1 MPRNKTR
8 AIEDIDISIALANF
22 WISPLIDQCK
32 LNDIEAWACS
42 FSSSSHNTCDFNHEI
57 NAQNGTCLYREYN
70 PALKMHAVCS
80 DG

>member
-32 LNDIEAWACS
+32 LNDIEVSLLSLFLIRPASLRSADVLQPADVHQIS
-42 FSSSSHNTCDFNHEI
+42 FW
-57 NAQNGTCLYREYN
+57 GTAFWRLSLYY
-70 PALKMHAVCS
+70 
-80 DG
+80 

>member
-32 LNDIEAWACS
+32 LNDIVRRPAVFNEKLPKAMTDEAPGNFIDIS
-42 FSSSSHNTCDFNHEI
+42 IKIKKSHM
-57 NAQNGTCLYREYN
+57 
-70 PALKMHAVCS
+70 PPPP
-80 DG
+80 

>member
-32 LNDIEAWACS
+32 LNDIDLSVPVLFASMRQDLNLRPLRPEQY
-42 FSSSSHNTCDFNHEI
+42 SSNFISNHSS
-57 NAQNGTCLYREYN
+57 LYKLFYYS
-70 PALKMHAVCS
+70 LI
-80 DG
+80 